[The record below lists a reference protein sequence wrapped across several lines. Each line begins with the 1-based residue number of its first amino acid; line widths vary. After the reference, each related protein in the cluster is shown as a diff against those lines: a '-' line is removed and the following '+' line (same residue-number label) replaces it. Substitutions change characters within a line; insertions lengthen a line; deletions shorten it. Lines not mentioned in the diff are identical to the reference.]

1 MFILVILAISLL
13 LALVRGGRLDNL
25 ALLPLRWRGV
35 ILTGFL
41 IQVLVFSDFWQGQD
55 ELRAATHVAYLLSL
69 SLLLAALLAN
79 FRVPGLPLITLGFCL
94 NFTVIALN
102 GGYMPSAAAA
112 RELVGLSPLEPG
124 QVASNS
130 IGMGAST
137 HLNFLGDIFAIPR
150 WLIFPN
156 VFSIGD
162 VLIAFGAFYL
172 IQRAMVRQAAQPR

>member
-1 MFILVILAISLL
+1 MFILVILAVSLM
-13 LALVRGGRLDNL
+13 LALFRGGRLDEL

-41 IQVLVFSDFWQGQD
+41 IQVLVFSDFWQAQG
-55 ELRAATHVAYLLSL
+55 ELRAVTHLAYLLSL

-79 FRVPGLPLITLGFCL
+79 FRVSGLPLITLGFCL
-94 NFTVIALN
+94 NFIVIAWN
-102 GGYMPSAAAA
+102 GGFMPSAAGA
-112 RELVGLSPLEPG
+112 RAVAGLSPLEPG
-124 QVASNS
+124 QVANNS
-130 IGMGAST
+130 IGMGPGT
-137 HLNFLGDIFAIPR
+137 YLNFLGDVFAIPR

-172 IQRAMVRQAAQPR
+172 IQRAMVRHAAQPR